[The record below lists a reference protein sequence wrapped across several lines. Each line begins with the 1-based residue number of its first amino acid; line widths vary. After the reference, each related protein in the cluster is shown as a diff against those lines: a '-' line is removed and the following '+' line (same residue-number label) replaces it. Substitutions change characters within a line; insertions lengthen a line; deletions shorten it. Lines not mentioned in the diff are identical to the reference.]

1 VNPAKDGHAVSRQ
14 LRVLKFKTMLN
25 TTHTL
30 ETAWNQMK
38 RRLKQKFA
46 GLLYADL
53 AYAENDQHRMFMRL
67 QTKLGKTK
75 QELAQIVAAL

>member
-1 VNPAKDGHAVSRQ
+1 
-14 LRVLKFKTMLN
+14 MLN
-25 TTHTL
+25 TTQTL

-53 AYAENDQHRMFMRL
+53 AYAETEQEMMFRRL
-67 QTKLGKTK
+67 QGKLGKSK
-75 QELAQIVAAL
+75 QELATLVAAL

>member
-1 VNPAKDGHAVSRQ
+1 
-14 LRVLKFKTMLN
+14 MLN
-25 TTHTL
+25 TTQIL

-53 AYAENDQHRMFMRL
+53 AYAENQQDRMFKHL
-67 QTKLGKTK
+67 QIKLGKSR
-75 QELAQIVAAL
+75 QELEVIVAAL

>member
-1 VNPAKDGHAVSRQ
+1 
-14 LRVLKFKTMLN
+14 
-25 TTHTL
+25 L

-53 AYAENDQHRMFMRL
+53 AYAENQQDRMFKHL
-67 QTKLGKTK
+67 QIKLGKSR
-75 QELAQIVAAL
+75 QELEVIVAAL